1 VITTRYWLDF
11 GSELDSKGIIA
22 NYPPSLV
29 GRPAYPIFVSK
40 VDKDGNEIAGVHL
53 PEVEAPVATTTGW
66 ALRSSVFG
74 GSVDNMDGCE
84 SDGQHIPFKA
94 TKAERLAVGDP
105 RLSLAERYK
114 NHAGYVK
121 EFRKAAEKLEKQ
133 RFLLSEDVQRY
144 VDEAEASA
152 VLR

>member
-1 VITTRYWLDF
+1 
-11 GSELDSKGIIA
+11 
-22 NYPPSLV
+22 
-29 GRPAYPIFVSK
+29 
-40 VDKDGNEIAGVHL
+40 
-53 PEVEAPVATTTGW
+53 
-66 ALRSSVFG
+66 
-74 GSVDNMDGCE
+74 MDGCE